1 MPKPFILI
9 TIGQR
14 NDVTPYALSV
24 SRAGG
29 IPVIAHATEV
39 GFEMPEGIDGVVLGG
54 GASVEPARYGDV
66 YDETIPKSQDLP
78 RDAMEWAVLDTA
90 VARKLPIL
98 GICRGMQVVNAY
110 FGGTLHQFLKKTRY
124 DGDHRPTEARDYLAH
139 SVSTH
144 GGRLAELLGDET
156 GVNSIHRQG
165 INQVAENLSPTVFAP
180 DGLIE
185 GLESEDGQVLA
196 VQWHPEEL
204 TATDSASANLFA
216 DLIERSTAKEP
227 AMR

>member
-1 MPKPFILI
+1 MSKPLILI

-29 IPVIAHATEV
+29 IPIVAHATDK
-39 GFEMPEGIDGVVLGG
+39 GFEMPEGVDGVVLGG
-54 GASVEPARYGDV
+54 GASVEPARYGDE

-78 RDAMEWAVLDTA
+78 RDAMEWAVLDA
-90 VARKLPIL
+90 ALEKQLPIL

-124 DGDHRPTEARDYLAH
+124 DGDHRPSEARNYLAH
-139 SVSTH
+139 SVKTQ
-144 GGRLAELLGDET
+144 GGRLAELLGEET

-165 INQVAENLSPTVFAP
+165 IHKVADNLEATVFAP

-185 GLESEDGQVLA
+185 GLESKGGQVLA

-204 TATDSASANLFA
+204 TATDPASAALFE
-216 DLIERSTAKEP
+216 DLIERSSVREP
-227 AMR
+227 AMT